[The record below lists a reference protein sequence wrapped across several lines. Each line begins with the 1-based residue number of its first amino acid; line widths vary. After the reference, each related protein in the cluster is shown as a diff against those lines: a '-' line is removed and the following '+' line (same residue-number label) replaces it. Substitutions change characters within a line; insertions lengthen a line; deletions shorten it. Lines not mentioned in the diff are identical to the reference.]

1 VIASVKWFELC
12 VLHVFMQDAGLDATP
27 FIDVWGDSLI
37 KFMAPLELSDQFF
50 VPEAVAAASD
60 LTATAAAG
68 TK

>member
-1 VIASVKWFELC
+1 MF
-12 VLHVFMQDAGLDATP
+12 FMQDAGLDATP

-37 KFMAPLELSDQFF
+37 KFMAPLELSDLFF